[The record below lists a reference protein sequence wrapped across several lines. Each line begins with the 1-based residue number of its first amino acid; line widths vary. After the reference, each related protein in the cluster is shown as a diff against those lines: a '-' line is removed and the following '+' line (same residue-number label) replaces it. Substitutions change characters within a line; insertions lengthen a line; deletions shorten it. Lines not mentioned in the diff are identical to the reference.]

1 MDGLCT
7 VGMWEMRWARDLVGG
22 WAVYCGDVGDGVGT
36 RSRTCHGGWV
46 CVHGVT
52 AIMCI

>member
-22 WAVYCGDVGDGVGT
+22 WAVYSGDVGDEVGM
-36 RSRTCHGGWV
+36 RSGGWMG
-46 CVHGVT
+46 CVQWG
-52 AIMCI
+52 CGR